1 MPLAPTTMPSP
12 PQSVTSVVST
22 MLTVTTCPQLTAVG
36 TGAAP
41 TVHDQ
46 VAGVASELSAASTAR
61 TSNVCAPTATVRVVG
76 EVHSA

>member
-46 VAGVASELSAASTAR
+46 VAGVASALPACVDRPDVER
-61 TSNVCAPTATVRVVG
+61 VRSDRDREG
-76 EVHSA
+76 RR